1 MQELFRLH
9 TKNEPKI
16 LNKEVVESIGIQS
29 HPDEVQSV
37 RCKKLLK
44 VI

>member
-29 HPDEVQSV
+29 HPGKHQSERNLEIV
-37 RCKKLLK
+37 Y
-44 VI
+44 V